1 MKYVKLEAVQ
11 EAHFV
16 SILTHPRLDVCA
28 QTAYNQEKNLLITFL
43 LKGQNATS
51 FSKDLTSDFLSWQL
65 DTPEQLHQKI
75 LDLLSFV
82 RQKQLEIEFALS
94 LLSEQNII
102 FACYSGAIILKRN
115 GHSRK
120 ILHSQ
125 QEIKIVVGNFKD
137 QDQIILLNES
147 ALKIEP
153 YILSLLEANVS
164 LEKLV
169 GEISLLKE
177 EQKELNES
185 LAFLTYKDKVL
196 ASPAKKVKI
205 DLRKILLKFQ
215 IILKKIILISKKIYL
230 RLKNQDR
237 KKLMIWLAIFL
248 GLGLLSLATGA
259 FAKNQK
265 EKIIQNIGTKIANI
279 EQNQANIEQ
288 LTLQQPLQAREMAGQ
303 RLESLQAL
311 KEEKNNSES
320 LKLIEQEIDEL
331 EKLIE
336 KIAGENSLDK
346 LSIAHNLNNFIGK
359 KIITKADEVF
369 VLENSGRE
377 ILRIRQDGSQ
387 EKIALENQANIRD
400 FTITEN
406 KLFVLSEGLKMLDL
420 EKNEGF
426 VSIKE
431 EGESDKN
438 GELLS
443 SFGPY
448 LYLLN
453 REKRN
458 IYRYYYNQD
467 QLSEPIGWLVD
478 KSKLN
483 FDNINQLLVD
493 GDLWLGMK
501 NGELSKFSK
510 GYPVDWQIQGL
521 KQAPLNPI
529 LISANEQNNLLV
541 ILEKQN
547 KRILLLTKDG
557 QLISEIKSNELAGV
571 NDLALNESGKQ
582 IYVLSGSVIY
592 DVKLDL

>member
-1 MKYVKLEAVQ
+1 MK

-28 QTAYNQEKNLLITFL
+28 QTAHNQDKSLVITFL

-51 FSKDLTSDFLSWQL
+51 FSKDLLADFLTWQINS
-65 DTPEQLHQKI
+65 PEQLHQKI
-75 LDLLSFV
+75 LDLLSFL

-94 LLSEQNII
+94 LIGEKNII
-102 FACYSGAIILKRN
+102 FACYDGAIILKRN
-115 GHSRK
+115 NQSKK
-120 ILHSQ
+120 ILDGQ
-125 QEIKIVVGNFKD
+125 QEIKIIVGNFKD
-137 QDQIILLNES
+137 NDQIILINQSSMKVE
-147 ALKIEP
+147 E
-153 YILSLLEANVS
+153 YILSLLESNVS

-169 GEISLLKE
+169 GEISLIKQ
-177 EQKELNES
+177 EQADLNES
-185 LAFLTYKDKVL
+185 LAFLTYKERVL
-196 ASPAKKVKI
+196 PSQEKKVKI
-205 DLRKILLKFQ
+205 DLKKILNKLQ
-215 IILKKIILISKKIYL
+215 IFVKKTIFIVKKIYL
-230 RLKNQDR
+230 RLKNQNR

-248 GLGLLSLATGA
+248 TLAFLSFTTVALAQNQKAKTTQNIKDKIVEIE
-259 FAKNQK
+259 KNQVD
-265 EKIIQNIGTKIANI
+265 
-279 EQNQANIEQ
+279 IEQ
-288 LTLQQPLQAREMAGQ
+288 LTLEQPLQAREIAGQ
-303 RLESLQAL
+303 RLQLLQAL

-320 LKLIEQEIDEL
+320 LKLIDSEIEKV

-346 LSIAHNLNNFIGK
+346 LSIAYNLNDFIGK
-359 KIITKADEVF
+359 KIVTKNSEIF
-369 VLENSGRE
+369 ILENSGQE
-377 ILRIRQDGSQ
+377 ILRIKSDGNQ
-387 EKIALENQANIRD
+387 EKISLEDRATIRD
-400 FTITEN
+400 FTVTEN
-406 KLFVLSEGLKMLDL
+406 KLFILGSGLKMLDL
-420 EKNEGF
+420 QNNQGF

-501 NGELSKFSK
+501 NGNVNKFSK
-510 GYPVDWQIQGL
+510 GYPVDWQMQGV
-521 KQAPLNPI
+521 KQLPENPI
-529 LISANEQNNLLV
+529 LIGSNEESNLLV
-541 ILEKQN
+541 VLEKQN
-547 KRILLLTKDG
+547 KRILVLTKDG
-557 QLISEIKSNELAGV
+557 QLISEIKSNELSGV
-571 NDLALNESGKQ
+571 SDIALNQNGEL

-592 DVKLDL
+592 DVKIDP

>member
-1 MKYVKLEAVQ
+1 MK

-28 QTAYNQEKNLLITFL
+28 QTAHNQDKSLVITFL

-51 FSKDLTSDFLSWQL
+51 FSKDLLADFLTWQINS
-65 DTPEQLHQKI
+65 PEQLHQKI

-94 LLSEQNII
+94 LIGEKNII
-102 FACYSGAIILKRN
+102 FACYDGAIILKRN
-115 GHSRK
+115 GQSKK
-120 ILHSQ
+120 ILDGQ
-125 QEIKIVVGNFKD
+125 QEIKIIVGNFKD
-137 QDQIILLNES
+137 NDQIILINKS
-147 ALKIEP
+147 AMKVEE
-153 YILSLLEANVS
+153 YILSLLESNVS

-169 GEISLLKE
+169 GEISLIKH
-177 EQKELNES
+177 EQADLNES
-185 LAFLTYKDKVL
+185 LAFLTYKERVL
-196 ASPAKKVKI
+196 PSQEKKVKI
-205 DLRKILLKFQ
+205 DLKKILNKLQ
-215 IILKKIILISKKIYL
+215 IFAKKTIFIVKKIYL
-230 RLKNQDR
+230 RLKNQNR

-248 GLGLLSLATGA
+248 TLAFLSFTTVALAQNQKAKTTQNIKDKIVEIE
-259 FAKNQK
+259 KNQVD
-265 EKIIQNIGTKIANI
+265 
-279 EQNQANIEQ
+279 IEQ
-288 LTLQQPLQAREMAGQ
+288 LTLEQPLQAREIAGQ
-303 RLESLQAL
+303 RLQLLQAL

-320 LKLIEQEIDEL
+320 LKLIDSEIEKV

-346 LSIAHNLNNFIGK
+346 LSIAYNLNDFIGK
-359 KIITKADEVF
+359 KIVTKNSEIF
-369 VLENSGRE
+369 ILENSGQE
-377 ILRIRQDGSQ
+377 ILRIKSDGNQ
-387 EKIALENQANIRD
+387 EKISLQDRATIRD
-400 FTITEN
+400 FTVTEN
-406 KLFVLSEGLKMLDL
+406 KLFVLSSGLKMLDL
-420 EKNEGF
+420 QKNQGF

-483 FDNINQLLVD
+483 FDNINQILVD

-501 NGELSKFSK
+501 NGNVNKFSK
-510 GYPVDWQIQGL
+510 GYPVDWQMQGV
-521 KQAPLNPI
+521 KQLPENPI
-529 LISANEQNNLLV
+529 LIGSNEESNLLV
-541 ILEKQN
+541 VLEKQN
-547 KRILLLTKDG
+547 KRILVLTKDG
-557 QLISEIKSNELAGV
+557 QLISEIKSNELSGV
-571 NDLALNESGKQ
+571 SDIALNQNGEL

-592 DVKLDL
+592 DVKIDP

>member
-1 MKYVKLEAVQ
+1 VK

-28 QTAYNQEKNLLITFL
+28 QTAHNQDKSLVITFL

-51 FSKDLTSDFLSWQL
+51 FSKDLLADFLTWQINS
-65 DTPEQLHQKI
+65 PEQLHQKI

-94 LLSEQNII
+94 LLGEKNII
-102 FACYSGAIILKRN
+102 FACYDGAIILKRN
-115 GHSRK
+115 GQSKK
-120 ILHSQ
+120 ILDGQ
-125 QEIKIVVGNFKD
+125 QEIKIIVGNFKD
-137 QDQIILLNES
+137 NDQIILINKS
-147 ALKIEP
+147 AMKVEE
-153 YILSLLEANVS
+153 YILSLLESNVS

-169 GEISLLKE
+169 GEISLIKQ
-177 EQKELNES
+177 EQTDLNES
-185 LAFLTYKDKVL
+185 LAFLTYKERVL
-196 ASPAKKVKI
+196 ISQEKKIKI
-205 DLRKILLKFQ
+205 DLKKILNKLQ
-215 IILKKIILISKKIYL
+215 IFAKKIIFIVKKIYL
-230 RLKNQDR
+230 RLKNQNR

-248 GLGLLSLATGA
+248 TLTFLSFTTVALAQ
-259 FAKNQK
+259 NQK
-265 EKIIQNIGTKIANI
+265 AKTTQNIKDKIVEI
-279 EQNQANIEQ
+279 EQNQVDIEQ
-288 LTLQQPLQAREMAGQ
+288 LTLEQPLQAREIAGQ
-303 RLESLQAL
+303 RLQLLQAL

-320 LKLIEQEIDEL
+320 LKLIDSEI
-331 EKLIE
+331 EKVERLIE

-346 LSIAHNLNNFIGK
+346 LSIAYNLNDFIGK
-359 KIITKADEVF
+359 KIVTKNSEIF
-369 VLENSGRE
+369 ILENSGQE
-377 ILRIRQDGSQ
+377 ILRIKSDGNQ
-387 EKIALENQANIRD
+387 EKISLQDRATIRD
-400 FTITEN
+400 FTVTEN
-406 KLFVLSEGLKMLDL
+406 KLFVLSSGLKMLDL
-420 EKNEGF
+420 QKNQGF

-483 FDNINQLLVD
+483 FDNINQILVD

-501 NGELSKFSK
+501 NGNVNKFSK
-510 GYPVDWQIQGL
+510 GYPVDWQMQGV
-521 KQAPLNPI
+521 KQLPENPI
-529 LISANEQNNLLV
+529 LIGSNEESNLLV
-541 ILEKQN
+541 VLEKQN
-547 KRILLLTKDG
+547 KRILVLTKDG
-557 QLISEIKSNELAGV
+557 QLISEIKSNELSGV
-571 NDLALNESGKQ
+571 SDIALNQNGEL

-592 DVKLDL
+592 DVKIDP

>member
-1 MKYVKLEAVQ
+1 MK

-28 QTAYNQEKNLLITFL
+28 QTAHNQDKSLVITFL

-51 FSKDLTSDFLSWQL
+51 FSKDLLADFLTWQINS
-65 DTPEQLHQKI
+65 PEQLHQKI

-94 LLSEQNII
+94 LLGEKNII
-102 FACYSGAIILKRN
+102 FACYDGAIILKRN
-115 GHSRK
+115 GQSKK
-120 ILHSQ
+120 ILDGQ
-125 QEIKIVVGNFKD
+125 QEIKIIVGNFKD
-137 QDQIILLNES
+137 NDQIILINKS
-147 ALKIEP
+147 AMKVEE
-153 YILSLLEANVS
+153 YILSLLESNVS

-169 GEISLLKE
+169 GEISLIKQ
-177 EQKELNES
+177 EQTDLNES
-185 LAFLTYKDKVL
+185 LAFLTYKERVL
-196 ASPAKKVKI
+196 ISQEKKIKI
-205 DLRKILLKFQ
+205 DLKKILNKLQ
-215 IILKKIILISKKIYL
+215 IFAKKIIFIVKKIYL
-230 RLKNQDR
+230 RLKNQNR

-248 GLGLLSLATGA
+248 TLTFLSFTTVALAQ
-259 FAKNQK
+259 NQK
-265 EKIIQNIGTKIANI
+265 AKTTQNIKDKIVEI
-279 EQNQANIEQ
+279 EQNQVDIEQ
-288 LTLQQPLQAREMAGQ
+288 LTLEQPLQAREIAGQ
-303 RLESLQAL
+303 RLQLLQAL

-320 LKLIEQEIDEL
+320 LKLIDSEI
-331 EKLIE
+331 EKVERLIE

-346 LSIAHNLNNFIGK
+346 LSIAYNLNDFIGK
-359 KIITKADEVF
+359 KIVTKNSEIF
-369 VLENSGRE
+369 ILENSGQE
-377 ILRIRQDGSQ
+377 ILRIKSDGNQ
-387 EKIALENQANIRD
+387 EKISLQDRATIRD
-400 FTITEN
+400 FTVTEN
-406 KLFVLSEGLKMLDL
+406 KLFVLSSGLKMLDL
-420 EKNEGF
+420 QKNQGF

-483 FDNINQLLVD
+483 FDNINQILVD

-501 NGELSKFSK
+501 NGNVNKFSK
-510 GYPVDWQIQGL
+510 GYPVDWQMQGV
-521 KQAPLNPI
+521 KQLPENPI
-529 LISANEQNNLLV
+529 LIGSNEESNLLV
-541 ILEKQN
+541 VLEKQN
-547 KRILLLTKDG
+547 KRILVLTKDG
-557 QLISEIKSNELAGV
+557 QLISEIKSNELSGV
-571 NDLALNESGKQ
+571 SDIALNQNGEL

-592 DVKLDL
+592 DVKIDP

>member
-1 MKYVKLEAVQ
+1 MK

-28 QTAYNQEKNLLITFL
+28 QTAHNQDKSLVITFL

-51 FSKDLTSDFLSWQL
+51 FSKDLLADFLTWQINS
-65 DTPEQLHQKI
+65 PEQLHQKI

-94 LLSEQNII
+94 LLGEKNII
-102 FACYSGAIILKRN
+102 FACYDGAIILKRN
-115 GHSRK
+115 GQSKK
-120 ILHSQ
+120 ILDGQ
-125 QEIKIVVGNFKD
+125 QEIKIIVGNFKD
-137 QDQIILLNES
+137 DDQIILINQS
-147 ALKIEP
+147 AMKVEE
-153 YILSLLEANVS
+153 YILSLLESNVS

-169 GEISLLKE
+169 GEISLIKQ
-177 EQKELNES
+177 EQTDLNES
-185 LAFLTYKDKVL
+185 LAFLTYKERVL
-196 ASPAKKVKI
+196 ISQEKKAKI
-205 DLRKILLKFQ
+205 DLKKILNKLQ
-215 IILKKIILISKKIYL
+215 IFAKKIIFIVKKIYL
-230 RLKNQDR
+230 RLKNQNR

-248 GLGLLSLATGA
+248 TLAFLSFTTVALAQ
-259 FAKNQK
+259 NQK
-265 EKIIQNIGTKIANI
+265 AKTTQNIKDKIVEI
-279 EQNQANIEQ
+279 EQNQVDIEQ
-288 LTLQQPLQAREMAGQ
+288 LTLEQPLQAREIAGQ
-303 RLESLQAL
+303 RLQLLQAL

-320 LKLIEQEIDEL
+320 LKLIDSEI
-331 EKLIE
+331 EKVERLIE

-346 LSIAHNLNNFIGK
+346 LSIAYNLNDFIGK
-359 KIITKADEVF
+359 KIVTKNSEIF
-369 VLENSGRE
+369 ILENSGQE
-377 ILRIRQDGSQ
+377 ILRIKSDGNQ
-387 EKIALENQANIRD
+387 EKISLEDRATIRD
-400 FTITEN
+400 FTVTEN
-406 KLFVLSEGLKMLDL
+406 KLFILGSGLKMLDL
-420 EKNEGF
+420 QNNQGF

-501 NGELSKFSK
+501 NGNVNKFSK
-510 GYPVDWQIQGL
+510 GYPVDWQMQGV
-521 KQAPLNPI
+521 KQLPENPI
-529 LISANEQNNLLV
+529 LIGSNEESNLLV
-541 ILEKQN
+541 VLEKQN
-547 KRILLLTKDG
+547 KRILVLTKDG
-557 QLISEIKSNELAGV
+557 QLISEIKSNELSGV
-571 NDLALNESGKQ
+571 SDIALNQNGEL

-592 DVKLDL
+592 DVKIDP

>member
-1 MKYVKLEAVQ
+1 MK

-28 QTAYNQEKNLLITFL
+28 QAAHNQDKSLLITFL

-51 FSKDLTSDFLSWQL
+51 FSKDLITEFLTWQIN
-65 DTPEQLHQKI
+65 TPEQLHQKI
-75 LDLLSFV
+75 LDLLSSV

-94 LLSEQNII
+94 LLGEENII
-102 FACYSGAIILKRN
+102 FACYEGAIILKRN
-115 GHSRK
+115 GQSRK
-120 ILHSQ
+120 ILDSQ
-125 QEIKIVVGNFKD
+125 QEIKIIVGNFKD
-137 QDQIILLNES
+137 NDQIILMNRS
-147 ALKIEP
+147 ALKVEE
-153 YILSLLEANVS
+153 YILSLLESNVS

-169 GEISLLKE
+169 GEISLIKQ
-177 EQKELNES
+177 EQADLNES
-185 LAFLTYKDKVL
+185 LAFLTYKEKVL
-196 ASPAKKVKI
+196 LSQEKKLKI
-205 DLRKILLKFQ
+205 DLGKILSKLQ
-215 IILKKIILISKKIYL
+215 IILKKTIFIVKKIYL

-237 KKLMIWLAIFL
+237 KKLMIWLIIFL
-248 GLGLLSLATGA
+248 ALGLLSFGSIAL
-259 FAKNQK
+259 AKNQK
-265 EKIIQNIGTKIANI
+265 EKVTQNISDKIADI

-288 LTLQQPLQAREMAGQ
+288 LTLQQPLRAREMAGQ
-303 RLESLQAL
+303 KLQSLQAL

-320 LKLIEQEIDEL
+320 LKLIDLEIEKV

-346 LSIAHNLNNFIGK
+346 LSIAHNLNDFIGK
-359 KIITKADEVF
+359 KIVTKAGEIF
-369 VLENSGRE
+369 VLENSGQE
-377 ILRIRQDGSQ
+377 ILRIKNDGSQ
-387 EKIALENQANIRD
+387 EKISLEDRAAIRD

-406 KLFVLSEGLKMLDL
+406 KLFILNSGLKMLDL
-420 EKNEGF
+420 QKNEGF

-467 QLSEPIGWLVD
+467 KLSEPIGWLVD
-478 KSKLN
+478 KSNLN

-501 NGELSKFSK
+501 NGGISKFSK
-510 GYPVDWQIQGL
+510 GYPSDWQIQGV
-521 KQAPLNPI
+521 KQIPENPV
-529 LISANEQNNLLV
+529 LISSSEQSNFLV
-541 ILEKQN
+541 VLEKQN
-547 KRILLLTKDG
+547 KRILVLTKDG

-571 NDLALNESGKQ
+571 NDLALHESGEQ

-592 DVKLDL
+592 DVRI

>member
-1 MKYVKLEAVQ
+1 MK

-28 QTAYNQEKNLLITFL
+28 QTAHNQDKSLVITFL

-51 FSKDLTSDFLSWQL
+51 FSKDLLADFLTWQINS
-65 DTPEQLHQKI
+65 PEQLHQKI
-75 LDLLSFV
+75 LDLLSFL

-94 LLSEQNII
+94 LIGEKNII
-102 FACYSGAIILKRN
+102 FACYDGAIILKRN
-115 GHSRK
+115 NQSKK
-120 ILHSQ
+120 ILDGQ
-125 QEIKIVVGNFKD
+125 QEIKIIVGNFKD
-137 QDQIILLNES
+137 NDQIILINQSSMKVE
-147 ALKIEP
+147 E
-153 YILSLLEANVS
+153 YILSLLESNVS

-169 GEISLLKE
+169 GEISLIKQ
-177 EQKELNES
+177 EQADLNES
-185 LAFLTYKDKVL
+185 LAFLTYKERVL
-196 ASPAKKVKI
+196 PSQEKKVKI
-205 DLRKILLKFQ
+205 DLKKILNKLQ
-215 IILKKIILISKKIYL
+215 IFVKKTIFIVKKIYL
-230 RLKNQDR
+230 RLKNQNR

-248 GLGLLSLATGA
+248 TLAFLSFTTVALAQNQKAKTTQNIKDKIVEIE
-259 FAKNQK
+259 KNQVD
-265 EKIIQNIGTKIANI
+265 
-279 EQNQANIEQ
+279 IEQ
-288 LTLQQPLQAREMAGQ
+288 LTLEQPLQAREIAGQ
-303 RLESLQAL
+303 RLQLLQAL

-320 LKLIEQEIDEL
+320 LKLIDSEIEKV

-346 LSIAHNLNNFIGK
+346 LSIAYNLNDFIGK
-359 KIITKADEVF
+359 KIVTKNSEIF
-369 VLENSGRE
+369 ILENSGQE
-377 ILRIRQDGSQ
+377 ILRIKSDGNQ
-387 EKIALENQANIRD
+387 EKISLEDRATIRD
-400 FTITEN
+400 FTVTEN
-406 KLFVLSEGLKMLDL
+406 KLFILGSGLKMLDL
-420 EKNEGF
+420 QNNQGF

-501 NGELSKFSK
+501 NGNVNKFSK
-510 GYPVDWQIQGL
+510 GYPVDWQMQGV
-521 KQAPLNPI
+521 KQLPENPI
-529 LISANEQNNLLV
+529 LIGLNEESNLLV
-541 ILEKQN
+541 VLEKQN
-547 KRILLLTKDG
+547 KRILVLTKDG
-557 QLISEIKSNELAGV
+557 QLISEIKSNELSGV
-571 NDLALNESGKQ
+571 SDIALNQNGEL

-592 DVKLDL
+592 DVKIDP

>member
-1 MKYVKLEAVQ
+1 MK

-28 QTAYNQEKNLLITFL
+28 QTAQNQDKSLVITFL

-51 FSKDLTSDFLSWQL
+51 FSKDLLADFLTWQINS
-65 DTPEQLHQKI
+65 PEQLHQKI

-94 LLSEQNII
+94 LIGEKNII
-102 FACYSGAIILKRN
+102 FACYDGAIILKRN
-115 GHSRK
+115 GQSKK
-120 ILHSQ
+120 ILDGQ
-125 QEIKIVVGNFKD
+125 QEIKIIVGNFKD
-137 QDQIILLNES
+137 NDQIILINQS
-147 ALKIEP
+147 AIKVEE
-153 YILSLLEANVS
+153 YILSLLESNVS

-169 GEISLLKE
+169 GEISLIKQ
-177 EQKELNES
+177 EQTDLNES
-185 LAFLTYKDKVL
+185 LAFLTYKERVL
-196 ASPAKKVKI
+196 ISQEKKVKI
-205 DLRKILLKFQ
+205 DLKKILNKLQ
-215 IILKKIILISKKIYL
+215 IFAKKIIFIVKKIYL
-230 RLKNQDR
+230 RLKNQNR

-248 GLGLLSLATGA
+248 TLAFLSFTTVALAQ
-259 FAKNQK
+259 NQK
-265 EKIIQNIGTKIANI
+265 AKTTQNIKDKIVEI
-279 EQNQANIEQ
+279 GQNQVDIEQ
-288 LTLQQPLQAREMAGQ
+288 LTLEQPLQAREIAGQ
-303 RLESLQAL
+303 RLQLLQAL

-320 LKLIEQEIDEL
+320 LKLIDSEI
-331 EKLIE
+331 EKVERLIE

-346 LSIAHNLNNFIGK
+346 LSIAYNLNDFIGK
-359 KIITKADEVF
+359 KIVTKNSEIF
-369 VLENSGRE
+369 ILENSGQE
-377 ILRIRQDGSQ
+377 ILRIKSDGNQ
-387 EKIALENQANIRD
+387 EKISLEDRATIRD
-400 FTITEN
+400 FTVTEN
-406 KLFVLSEGLKMLDL
+406 KLFILSSGLKMLDL
-420 EKNEGF
+420 QNNQGF

-501 NGELSKFSK
+501 NGNVNKFSK
-510 GYPVDWQIQGL
+510 GYPIDWQMQGV
-521 KQAPLNPI
+521 KQLPENPI
-529 LISANEQNNLLV
+529 LIGSNEESNLLV
-541 ILEKQN
+541 VLEKQN
-547 KRILLLTKDG
+547 KRILVLTKDG
-557 QLISEIKSNELAGV
+557 QLISEIKSNELSGV
-571 NDLALNESGKQ
+571 SDIALNQNGEL
-582 IYVLSGSVIY
+582 IYVLSGSIIY
-592 DVKLDL
+592 DVKIDP

>member
-1 MKYVKLEAVQ
+1 MK

-28 QTAYNQEKNLLITFL
+28 QTAQNQDKSLVITFL

-51 FSKDLTSDFLSWQL
+51 FSKDLLADFLTWQINS
-65 DTPEQLHQKI
+65 PEQLHQKI

-94 LLSEQNII
+94 LIGEKNII
-102 FACYSGAIILKRN
+102 FACYDGAIILKRN
-115 GHSRK
+115 GQSKK
-120 ILHSQ
+120 ILDGQ
-125 QEIKIVVGNFKD
+125 QEIKIIVGNFKD
-137 QDQIILLNES
+137 NDQIILINQS
-147 ALKIEP
+147 AIKVEE
-153 YILSLLEANVS
+153 YILSLLESNVS

-169 GEISLLKE
+169 GEISLIKQ
-177 EQKELNES
+177 EQTDLNES
-185 LAFLTYKDKVL
+185 LAFLTYKERVL
-196 ASPAKKVKI
+196 ISQEKKVKI
-205 DLRKILLKFQ
+205 DLKKILNKLQ
-215 IILKKIILISKKIYL
+215 IFAKKIIFIVKKIYL
-230 RLKNQDR
+230 RLKNQNR

-248 GLGLLSLATGA
+248 TLAFLSFTTVALAQ
-259 FAKNQK
+259 NQK
-265 EKIIQNIGTKIANI
+265 AKTTQNIKDKIVEI
-279 EQNQANIEQ
+279 GQNQVDIEQ
-288 LTLQQPLQAREMAGQ
+288 LTLEQPLQAREIAGQ
-303 RLESLQAL
+303 RLQLLQAL

-320 LKLIEQEIDEL
+320 LKLIDSEI
-331 EKLIE
+331 EKVERLIE

-346 LSIAHNLNNFIGK
+346 LSIAYNLNDFIGK
-359 KIITKADEVF
+359 KIVTKNSEIF
-369 VLENSGRE
+369 ILENSGQE
-377 ILRIRQDGSQ
+377 ILRIKSDGNK
-387 EKIALENQANIRD
+387 EKISLEDRATIRD
-400 FTITEN
+400 FTVTEN
-406 KLFVLSEGLKMLDL
+406 KLFILSSGLKMLDL
-420 EKNEGF
+420 QNNQGF

-501 NGELSKFSK
+501 NGNVNKFSK
-510 GYPVDWQIQGL
+510 GYPIDWQMQGV
-521 KQAPLNPI
+521 KQLPENPI
-529 LISANEQNNLLV
+529 LIGSNEESNLLV
-541 ILEKQN
+541 VLEKQN
-547 KRILLLTKDG
+547 KRILVLTKDG
-557 QLISEIKSNELAGV
+557 QLISEIKSNELSGV
-571 NDLALNESGKQ
+571 SDIALNQNGEL
-582 IYVLSGSVIY
+582 IYVLSGSIIY
-592 DVKLDL
+592 DVKIDP

>member
-1 MKYVKLEAVQ
+1 MK

-28 QTAYNQEKNLLITFL
+28 QTAHNQDKSLVITFL

-51 FSKDLTSDFLSWQL
+51 FSKDLLADFLTWQINS
-65 DTPEQLHQKI
+65 PEQLHQKI

-94 LLSEQNII
+94 LLGEKNII
-102 FACYSGAIILKRN
+102 FACYDGAIILKRN
-115 GHSRK
+115 GQSKK
-120 ILHSQ
+120 ILDGQ
-125 QEIKIVVGNFKD
+125 QEIKIIVGNFKD
-137 QDQIILLNES
+137 NDQIILINKS
-147 ALKIEP
+147 AMKVEE
-153 YILSLLEANVS
+153 YILSLLESNVS

-169 GEISLLKE
+169 GEISLIKQ
-177 EQKELNES
+177 EQTDLNES
-185 LAFLTYKDKVL
+185 LAFLTYKERVL
-196 ASPAKKVKI
+196 ISQEKKIKI
-205 DLRKILLKFQ
+205 DLKKILNKLQ
-215 IILKKIILISKKIYL
+215 IFAKKIIFIVKKIYL
-230 RLKNQDR
+230 RLKNQNR

-248 GLGLLSLATGA
+248 TLTFLSFTTVALAQ
-259 FAKNQK
+259 NQK
-265 EKIIQNIGTKIANI
+265 AKTTQNIKDKIVEI
-279 EQNQANIEQ
+279 EQNQVDIEQ
-288 LTLQQPLQAREMAGQ
+288 LTLEQPLQAREIAGQ
-303 RLESLQAL
+303 RLQLLQAL

-320 LKLIEQEIDEL
+320 LKLIDSEI
-331 EKLIE
+331 EKVERLIE

-346 LSIAHNLNNFIGK
+346 LSIAYNLNDFIGK
-359 KIITKADEVF
+359 KIVTKNSEIF
-369 VLENSGRE
+369 ILENSGQE
-377 ILRIRQDGSQ
+377 ILRIKSDGNQ
-387 EKIALENQANIRD
+387 EKISLEDRATIRD
-400 FTITEN
+400 FTVTEN
-406 KLFVLSEGLKMLDL
+406 KLFILGSGLKMLDL
-420 EKNEGF
+420 QNNQGF

-501 NGELSKFSK
+501 NGNVNKFSK
-510 GYPVDWQIQGL
+510 GYPVDWQMQGV
-521 KQAPLNPI
+521 KQLPENPI
-529 LISANEQNNLLV
+529 LIGSNEESNLLV
-541 ILEKQN
+541 VLEKQN
-547 KRILLLTKDG
+547 KRILVLTKDG
-557 QLISEIKSNELAGV
+557 QLISEIKSNELSGV
-571 NDLALNESGKQ
+571 SDIALNQNGEL

-592 DVKLDL
+592 DVKIDP